1 MKRVGKAALAAAV
14 VGCLWT
20 SPALGQLSVGVS
32 AGGTY
37 SSLGGSLVTNTD
49 SDWGVL
55 LGGFGSWQFE
65 TNVALQLEAN
75 WVQKGGR
82 GRVDNVS
89 EDVDIDYFELP
100 LTLQLVVPLGT
111 RWLWQ
116 LYGGFALA
124 FKTTCEVSFGT
135 GDKIP
140 CEDNALGWRF
150 ESTEWSVPFGT
161 SFAYQFTR
169 SFLEADLRYSYGLS
183 SVVKTPEWKNRSWQ
197 FIVRWGFE
205 I

>member
-1 MKRVGKAALAAAV
+1 VTSLVAGF
-14 VGCLWT
+14 LWV
-20 SPALGQLSVGVS
+20 SPAHAQLSVGVS

-37 SSLGGSLVTNTD
+37 SNLSGAVVTNTD

-55 LGGFGSWQFE
+55 IGGFGSFQFE

-82 GRVDNVS
+82 GSADGS
-89 EDVDIDYFELP
+89 QIDVDIDYLEFP
-100 LTLQLVVPLGT
+100 LTAQLVVPLGQD
-111 RWLWQ
+111 WLWQ
-116 LYGGFALA
+116 LYGGIALA
-124 FKTTCEVSFGT
+124 FKTTCDVSIDPGEKT
-135 GDKIP
+135 SCDDSP
-140 CEDNALGWRF
+140 LGWTF

-161 SFAYQFTR
+161 SFAYRFTR
-169 SFLEADLRYSYGLS
+169 SFLKADLRYSYGLS
-183 SVVKTPEWKNRSWQ
+183 SVVKSPEWKNRSWQ